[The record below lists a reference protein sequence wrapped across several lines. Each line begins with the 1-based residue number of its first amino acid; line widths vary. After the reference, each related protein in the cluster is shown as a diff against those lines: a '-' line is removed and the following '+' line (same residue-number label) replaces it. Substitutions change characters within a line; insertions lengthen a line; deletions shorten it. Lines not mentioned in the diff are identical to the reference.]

1 MQETSTTSLGPV
13 VSFLTLLLIP
23 FILTRLIY
31 DYNKLTNEKGGES
44 SRVVVVIVSQA
55 IGKFNTFFY
64 TIFINKV

>member
-1 MQETSTTSLGPV
+1 MSLGPV

-44 SRVVVVIVSQA
+44 SRVVVVVVSRA
-55 IGKFNTFFY
+55 IGKFYTFFY

>member
-1 MQETSTTSLGPV
+1 MSTTSLGPV

-44 SRVVVVIVSQA
+44 SRVIVAVVSWA
-55 IGKFNTFFY
+55 IGKFYTFFY
-64 TIFINKV
+64 TNFTNKV

>member
-1 MQETSTTSLGPV
+1 MLTTSLGPV
-13 VSFLTLLLIP
+13 VIFLTLLLIP

>member
-1 MQETSTTSLGPV
+1 MTTSLGTV

-31 DYNKLTNEKGGES
+31 DYNKLTNKKGGES
-44 SRVVVVIVSQA
+44 SRVVVVVISWA
-55 IGKFNTFFY
+55 IGKFYTFFY

>member
-1 MQETSTTSLGPV
+1 MSTMSLGPV

-44 SRVVVVIVSQA
+44 SRVVIVVVSQA
-55 IGKFNTFFY
+55 IGKFYTFFY

>member
-1 MQETSTTSLGPV
+1 MSTTSLGPV
-13 VSFLTLLLIP
+13 VSFLILLLIS

-44 SRVVVVIVSQA
+44 SRVVIVVVSQA
-55 IGKFNTFFY
+55 IGNFYTFFY